1 MKYFEEGQTVYHHEY
16 GQGGVTKISNCEYY
30 PITVEFSSCTR
41 TFTADGRQIYDG
53 TITLSQTP
61 ITKVANIPIE
71 EDAPFTFEDDLLGLQ
86 VISKDKSIKGV
97 INYQDK
103 YKIIIGNYQ
112 ETYEQLLKDYIF
124 IDGKPCG
131 REV

>member
-16 GQGGVTKISNCEYY
+16 GKGVVTKISNCEYY

-61 ITKVANIPIE
+61 IAKVANIPIE
-71 EDAPFTFEDDLLGLQ
+71 EDAPFTFED
-86 VISKDKSIKGV
+86 K
-97 INYQDK
+97 
-103 YKIIIGNYQ
+103 
-112 ETYEQLLKDYIF
+112 ELLKISNCEEYPITVESCTLTFTNED
-124 IDGKPCG
+124 
-131 REV
+131 